1 MCFRYLGFTTF
12 EQFDRLT
19 LDQMEILSKALEL
32 REEDKNF
39 EAHRQAFLNFKATAT
54 KESGNKIKPVY
65 NDFRSFYNIKKRYSR
80 FDNKKKEKSKFEG
93 VGKLLAKGV

>member
-19 LDQMEILSKALEL
+19 LEQMEILSKSLEL
-32 REEDKNF
+32 REEDKNY
-39 EAHRQAFLNFKATAT
+39 EAHRQAFLNFMATAT
-54 KESGNKIKPVY
+54 KESGKKIKPVY
-65 NDFRSFYNIKKRYSR
+65 RKFEDFYNPQKHYAR
-80 FDNKKKEKSKFEG
+80 FKKKEKSKFEG